1 MDLLNLLGT
10 FVALAEH
17 GTVSRAADALNYA
30 QPTVSMH
37 IKALQQ
43 YYGVPLFEFRKK
55 RYVLTDEGEVL
66 HGYARAIL
74 HLAQE
79 AMDAIG
85 EFKTC
90 ERGSLRV
97 GATSNVGVYVL
108 PRILSTFRQRFP
120 GISVSVLIDR
130 TRVIATK
137 VCECELNVGI
147 VEAEV
152 EENHRIT
159 VEPWIKDRLV
169 LIVSPEDAWASRD
182 RIRPDELVDRPFVAG
197 ERGSGT
203 RRILD
208 RELGEVSRKIN
219 VALELGSTEAVK
231 RAVESNLG
239 VSIVTESSVYREVRL
254 GALRCIPIDGVEM
267 HKTFSLIYPSSRYL
281 TAATRRFLSVLRGM
295 KETLAVEVVGNDAAT
310 RNESPQG
317 LLHALGTS

>member
-17 GTVSRAADALNYA
+17 GTVSRAADALSYA

-43 YYGVPLFEFRKK
+43 YYGVPLFELRNR

-79 AMDAIG
+79 AMDAIS

-90 ERGSLRV
+90 QRGSLRV

-108 PRILSTFRQRFP
+108 PRILSMFQQRFP
-120 GISVSVLIDR
+120 GISISVLIDR
-130 TRVIATK
+130 TRVISTK
-137 VCECELNVGI
+137 VSEGELNVGI

-152 EENHRIT
+152 EEGHQIT

-169 LIVSPEDAWASRD
+169 LIVSPEEPWASRD
-182 RIRPDELVDRPFVAG
+182 SISPHELLHRPFVTG

-208 RELGEVSRKIN
+208 RELGEISRKIN
-219 VALELGSTEAVK
+219 VVLELGSTEAVK

-254 GALRCIPIDGVEM
+254 GVLRCIPIEGVQM
-267 HKTFSLIYPSSRYL
+267 YKTFSLIYPCNRYL
-281 TAATRRFLSVLRGM
+281 TAATRRFLSLLRSM
-295 KETLAVEVVGNDAAT
+295 KEALAVEVVGNGAAT
-310 RNESPQG
+310 
-317 LLHALGTS
+317 